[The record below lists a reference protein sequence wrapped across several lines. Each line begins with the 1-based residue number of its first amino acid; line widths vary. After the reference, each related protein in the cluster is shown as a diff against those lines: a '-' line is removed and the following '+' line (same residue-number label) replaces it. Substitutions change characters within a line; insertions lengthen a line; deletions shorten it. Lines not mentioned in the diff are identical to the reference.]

1 MGRKKPEVITTYKGF
16 DKNLKCR
23 DFQYEIGETY
33 THNGEVQACKSGFHA
48 CEYPLDVFGYY
59 PPSESRFA
67 VVEQSGELSRHGD
80 DSKVASKTIAIKAEL
95 SLPALIKAAIE
106 FTFSRSKPEG
116 ETATGYRGAASATGD
131 QGAASATG
139 YRGAASATGEQSV
152 ALSSGYRGRAKA
164 SAGSAIF
171 LVYRNDDYEIIHAAA
186 GIAGKDVKPDVWYEL
201 NSSGEFVE
209 VES

>member
-116 ETATGYRGAASATGD
+116 ETATGDQGAASATGYR
-131 QGAASATG
+131 GAASATG